1 MKLATL
7 FLLIG
12 LFASTAIA
20 EGNQGSGGR
29 SFDGDIKVTV
39 KDGPTTEDG
48 DPPPPP
54 VCVRSSTDDCEGN
67 QGSGGRSA
75 STEILL
81 FVQKYLVTIFG

>member
-12 LFASTAIA
+12 LFATTAIA

-29 SFDGDIKVTV
+29 GIDGTVKVIV
-39 KDGPTTEDG
+39 KDGQTTEDG
-48 DPPPPP
+48 DPPPPA
-54 VCVRSSTDDCEGN
+54 CVPSETETCDGN

-75 STEILL
+75 STSILL
-81 FVQKYLVTIFG
+81 FVQKYLIAIFG